1 MKLLSFFLAAGALG
15 FYVFVSPSQRN
26 IAILKRTIGVCV
38 ALLMGVWVWPDEV
51 GAIAAALLLALALW
65 LAGRFLLWPVH
76 YLACLL
82 RR

>member
-1 MKLLSFFLAAGALG
+1 
-15 FYVFVSPSQRN
+15 
-26 IAILKRTIGVCV
+26 
-38 ALLMGVWVWPDEV
+38 MGVWVWPDGV